1 MAARSVNFISKMG
14 VKDQLKS
21 PAALRLGK
29 YPVSLR
35 YEAELAPEKVSGHW
49 QWRNVFPLS
58 GIEAQF
64 LCRVRLIHMALDTQ
78 VL

>member
-29 YPVSLR
+29 YPLSLR
-35 YEAELAPEKVSGHW
+35 YEAELAPEKVSGLW
-49 QWRNVFPLS
+49 Q
-58 GIEAQF
+58 
-64 LCRVRLIHMALDTQ
+64 
-78 VL
+78 